1 MSPASERRQ
10 RRSEISYEAL
20 QLQLR
25 ATARRECV
33 ESLVLV
39 DFQGLVIAQSRVEE
53 PDAAEVAA
61 LSPRLAQARPWV
73 GTMRCRSGRR
83 NVTISPFR
91 LGRET
96 AYLCA
101 VGVRSS
107 RQLPQLLQTRDGV
120 RRILRGTAPRRRA
133 VSL

>member
-1 MSPASERRQ
+1 MSPVSERRQ
-10 RRSEISYEAL
+10 RRSEIPYEAL

-25 ATARRECV
+25 ASARREGV
-33 ESLVLV
+33 ESVVLA
-39 DFQGLVIAQSRVEE
+39 DFQGLIIAKSTGEE

-61 LSPRLAQARPWV
+61 LSPRLAAARPWV
-73 GTMRCRSGRR
+73 GTMSCRSGQR
-83 NVTISPFR
+83 NVTIAPFR

-107 RQLPQLLQTRDGV
+107 RRLPSLLQTRDGV
-120 RRILRGTAPRRRA
+120 RRLLFGARC
-133 VSL
+133 